1 MGRWMM
7 ALGVVLMVL
16 TAAVPASALTRDDAV
31 AQALQQNPR
40 LLAAKAAELAESGKI
55 LKESSDWF
63 MRWRGGFT
71 YQNEPYGTGGRDRI
85 YNQRWW
91 STFTQPV
98 YTFGHISHKV
108 KKARLQ
114 TEAVAAAANVTGR
127 EIAHDAALAFDEVL
141 LRQEVVKSRGEMLT
155 NSRGDLQKVKA
166 RFSEQKA
173 TELEVKQAE
182 IKVAGDEN
190 ELSTAETQLA
200 VARQRLNFLRG
211 APLEEEVAADGTL
224 DDMNVNVA
232 QLRSAFSIS
241 KHPRLRQ
248 NEREIAAVSEGKIS
262 AQRAYLPFV
271 IAEATWQH
279 NDPQQKE
286 RAPGT
291 DGDTGSFAQRGHS
304 IYLGLYLDFPLGQRG
319 VEAMG
324 RKREAI
330 GELTKRRYM
339 KAHISRGLDLQ
350 AAEGFSELEA
360 AIRSRKIADQ
370 RIAAAAMNVKNM
382 EAGFKEGVFTGVQVS
397 EAERGLVEAR
407 LGRLQAAFDVRVAV
421 AKIEDAAGVSLSRIQ
436 PPAGN

>member
-40 LLAAKAAELAESGKI
+40 VLAAQAAELAESGKI

-63 MRWRGGFT
+63 MRWRGGFS
-71 YQNEPYGTGGRDRI
+71 YQNEPCGTGGRDRI

-114 TEAVAAAANVTGR
+114 TEAAAAAANVTGR

-211 APLEEEVAADGTL
+211 APLDEEVAADGNL

-232 QLRSAFSIS
+232 QLRSAFAIS
-241 KHPRLRQ
+241 RHPRLRQ
-248 NEREIAAVSEGKIS
+248 NEREMAAISEGKIS
-262 AQRAYLPFV
+262 AQRACLPFL
-271 IAEATWQH
+271 IAEVTWQH
-279 NDPQQKE
+279 NDPQEK
-286 RAPGT
+286 AVA
-291 DGDTGSFAQRGHS
+291 GSFAQKGHS

-324 RKREAI
+324 KKREAI
-330 GELTKRRYM
+330 GEFTKRRYM
-339 KAHISRGLDLQ
+339 KAHISRGLELQ

-397 EAERGLVEAR
+397 EAKRGLVEAR
-407 LGRLQAAFDVRVAV
+407 LGRLQAAFDIRVAV

-436 PPAGN
+436 PPAGE